1 LPSQTSTSP
10 SATLTPELAAFAED
24 PDLFIEVTDDGVISK
39 EERFCLSISPN
50 RVWGNVSRLRLRP
63 EEVEET
69 VAEIRARTEGVG
81 TVTWSV
87 GSSATPADLPERLRA
102 LGLGDPEP
110 PLDPV
115 VAALALAVEP
125 PAVDGVEVRTVE
137 SFDDFLAGLAIVL
150 ASSEW
155 SEALAARER
164 ENAEL
169 NYERRRRRGGYEWL
183 ALLDGE
189 PVAYAGAVR
198 GTVGFYLAGGAT
210 LPHARGRGCYRA
222 LVRARWDEAVRLG
235 LPGLVVHAQQSSSAP
250 ILRRLGFEDVATIH
264 TLQ

>member
-1 LPSQTSTSP
+1 VIPH
-10 SATLTPELAAFAED
+10 ELAAFAED
-24 PDLFIEVTDDGVISK
+24 PDLYIEGAEDGAIAR
-39 EERFCLSISPN
+39 EERFCLSISPS
-50 RVWGNVSRLRLRP
+50 RAWGNVSRLRLRP
-63 EEVEET
+63 EDVEET
-69 VAEIRARTEGVG
+69 VAEIRGRTEGVG

-87 GSSATPADLPERLRA
+87 GSNATPADLPERLRG
-102 LGLGDPEP
+102 LGLGDPDP

-125 PAVDGVEVRTVE
+125 PAVAGVEVRKVE
-137 SFDDFLAGLAIVL
+137 SFEDFLVGLEIML
-150 ASSEW
+150 GSTEW

-183 ALLDGE
+183 AFLDGE
-189 PVAYAGAVR
+189 PVAHAAAAR
-198 GTVGFYLAGGAT
+198 GSVGFYLAGGAT

-222 LVRARWDEAVRLG
+222 LVRARWDEAMRLG
-235 LPGLVVHAQQSSSAP
+235 LPGLVVHAQHGSSAP

-264 TLQ
+264 TLV